1 MKAVKKSKTY
11 SFMADITLQGVVIEM
26 EANSLDDALAKSKE
40 LKVEHFVEVM
50 GGHNDSHFE
59 VQGFWLCK

>member
-1 MKAVKKSKTY
+1 MANKKTRTY

-40 LKVEHFVEVM
+40 LKAEDFVEVL

-59 VQGFWLCK
+59 IQGFWLAK